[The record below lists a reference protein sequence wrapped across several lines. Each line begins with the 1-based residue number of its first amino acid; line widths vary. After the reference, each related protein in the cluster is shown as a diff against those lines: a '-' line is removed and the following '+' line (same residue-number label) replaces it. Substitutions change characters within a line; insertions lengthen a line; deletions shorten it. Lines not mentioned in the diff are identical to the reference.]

1 MIWMI
6 LGFILAC
13 YAVVGNDSI
22 QTIGTFLA
30 SNKKKPWYIVWAYL
44 GSILLIVLLYGWFTY
59 EGDVSYGRLARIP
72 ITESIEWWHVVPMLA
87 LLFLTR
93 LGIPVSTTFMALSI
107 FTGGSIVLEKIITKS
122 LLGYAVAFAATF
134 VIWIGLSFIERQTL
148 KKNTSSSKVS
158 PPTSPLWTFLQWGS
172 TGFLWSQ
179 WLIQDLANIYVYA
192 PRELS
197 VWMLISSILL
207 LLGLLALLVRE
218 KGGKIQEIILVK
230 TNILDIRSATFIDFV
245 YGMTLYIFKTINDL
259 PMSTTWVFLGTLAGR
274 ELILTLKLKHKK
286 KKLTLVD
293 ITSDLGKATLG
304 LIISVVIAV
313 TIRYFFL

>member
-1 MIWMI
+1 MLWMI
-6 LGFILAC
+6 LGFVLAC

-44 GSILLIVLLYGWFTY
+44 GSILTVVLLYGWFTY
-59 EGDVSYGRLARIP
+59 NGDVSYGRLARIP
-72 ITESIEWWHVVPMLA
+72 VATSIEWWHVLPMLA

-107 FTGGSIVLEKIITKS
+107 FTGGSVVLEKIVTKS
-122 LLGYAVAFAATF
+122 LVGYAVAFGATF
-134 VIWIGLSFIERQTL
+134 IIWIGLAYLEKKTL
-148 KKNTSSSKVS
+148 DENKHTSS
-158 PPTSPLWTFLQWGS
+158 PFWTLLQWAS

-179 WLIQDLANIYVYA
+179 WLVQDLANVYVYA
-192 PRELS
+192 PRELP
-197 VWMLISSILL
+197 VWMLIPSLLL

-218 KGGKIQEIILVK
+218 RGGKIQEIISAK
-230 TNILDIRSATFIDFV
+230 TNTLDIRSATFIDLV
-245 YGMTLYIFKTINDL
+245 YGLTLYVFKTVNDL

-274 ELILTLKLKHKK
+274 ELILTLRLKHKQK
-286 KKLTLVD
+286 RLTLTD
-293 ITSDLGKATLG
+293 ITSDLGKATIG

-313 TIRYFFL
+313 SVRYFFVAGR